1 MLFKVH
7 EELVEVKK
15 RIDGRGKLFENFSDD
30 KEVKIE
36 SIKYEL
42 LKRTNQSI
50 PENRRNTHK
59 QGEISIKATY
69 DQMRSQNPEE
79 KDTADVMELYCR
91 ALNNH
96 TFGDNTD
103 LAMNMLNQAEA
114 KYAELLA
121 GSSLS
126 QEMRPQI
133 EDFHRQILPLIN
145 DLKKAYNKDQA
156 AKRKRMMKIAAL
168 GGLVIGS
175 LALAFLAFN

>member
-15 RIDGRGKLFENFSDD
+15 RIDGRGKLFESFSDD

-69 DQMRSQNPEE
+69 D
-79 KDTADVMELYCR
+79 
-91 ALNNH
+91 
-96 TFGDNTD
+96 
-103 LAMNMLNQAEA
+103 
-114 KYAELLA
+114 
-121 GSSLS
+121 
-126 QEMRPQI
+126 
-133 EDFHRQILPLIN
+133 
-145 DLKKAYNKDQA
+145 
-156 AKRKRMMKIAAL
+156 
-168 GGLVIGS
+168 
-175 LALAFLAFN
+175 

>member
-69 DQMRSQNPEE
+69 D
-79 KDTADVMELYCR
+79 
-91 ALNNH
+91 
-96 TFGDNTD
+96 
-103 LAMNMLNQAEA
+103 
-114 KYAELLA
+114 
-121 GSSLS
+121 
-126 QEMRPQI
+126 
-133 EDFHRQILPLIN
+133 
-145 DLKKAYNKDQA
+145 
-156 AKRKRMMKIAAL
+156 
-168 GGLVIGS
+168 
-175 LALAFLAFN
+175 